1 MRFYGNL
8 IANIGGHTK
17 NSPALVNRMVVVY
30 ATKTKVKI
38 YLFDSSYMYWQ
49 KKCHLIDMIEVAI
62 NKRPIKDIVTEQI
75 NNFARE
81 NEINFE
87 NFEEKLAGIK

>member
-30 ATKTKVKI
+30 ATKTKVKM

-49 KKCHLIDMIEVAI
+49 KKCHLIDMVEIAI
-62 NKRPIKDIVTEQI
+62 NGSIDDIIDEQLEKISTKHEIK
-75 NNFARE
+75 F
-81 NEINFE
+81 
-87 NFEEKLAGIK
+87 

>member
-8 IANIGGHTK
+8 ITNIGGHTK
-17 NSPALVNRMVVVY
+17 NSPVVVNRKVVVY

-49 KKCHLIDMIEVAI
+49 KKCHLIDMVEVAI
-62 NKRPIKDIVTEQI
+62 NGSIDNIITEQLEKI
-75 NNFARE
+75 STKY
-81 NEINFE
+81 EIKF
-87 NFEEKLAGIK
+87 

>member
-8 IANIGGHTK
+8 VANIGGHAK
-17 NSPALVNRMVVVY
+17 NSPVVVNRMVVVY

-49 KKCHLIDMIEVAI
+49 KKCHLIDIIEVAI
-62 NKRPIKDIVTEQI
+62 NGSIDDIITEQLEKI
-75 NNFARE
+75 STKY
-81 NEINFE
+81 EIKF
-87 NFEEKLAGIK
+87 

>member
-17 NSPALVNRMVVVY
+17 NSPVVVDRMVVVY

-62 NKRPIKDIVTEQI
+62 NGSIDDIIAEQLEKISKKYEIK
-75 NNFARE
+75 F
-81 NEINFE
+81 
-87 NFEEKLAGIK
+87 

>member
-17 NSPALVNRMVVVY
+17 NSPALIDRMVVVY

-49 KKCHLIDMIEVAI
+49 KKCHLIDMVEIAI
-62 NKRPIKDIVTEQI
+62 NGSIDDIITEQV
-75 NNFARE
+75 
-81 NEINFE
+81 E
-87 NFEEKLAGIK
+87 NFSKKYEIKF

>member
-30 ATKTKVKI
+30 ATKTKVKM

-49 KKCHLIDMIEVAI
+49 KKCHLIDMVEVAI
-62 NKRPIKDIVTEQI
+62 NGSIDDIITEQLEK
-75 NNFARE
+75 FSTKH
-81 NEINFE
+81 EIKF
-87 NFEEKLAGIK
+87 

>member
-30 ATKTKVKI
+30 ATKTKVKM

-49 KKCHLIDMIEVAI
+49 KKCHLIDMVEIAI
-62 NKRPIKDIVTEQI
+62 NGSIDDIITEQL
-75 NNFARE
+75 
-81 NEINFE
+81 E
-87 NFEEKLAGIK
+87 NFSTKYEIKFRKNFYKIQN

>member
-30 ATKTKVKI
+30 ATKTKVKM

-49 KKCHLIDMIEVAI
+49 KKCHLIDMVEIAI
-62 NKRPIKDIVTEQI
+62 NGSIDDIIEEQLEKFSTKHEIK
-75 NNFARE
+75 F
-81 NEINFE
+81 
-87 NFEEKLAGIK
+87 

>member
-30 ATKTKVKI
+30 ATKTKVKM
-38 YLFDSSYMYWQ
+38 YLFDSSFMYWQ
-49 KKCHLIDMIEVAI
+49 KKCHLIDMVEIAI
-62 NKRPIKDIVTEQI
+62 NGSIDDIIDEQLEKISTKHEIK
-75 NNFARE
+75 F
-81 NEINFE
+81 
-87 NFEEKLAGIK
+87 

>member
-17 NSPALVNRMVVVY
+17 NSPALIDRMVVVY
-30 ATKTKVKI
+30 ATKTKVKM

-49 KKCHLIDMIEVAI
+49 KKCHLIDMVEIAI
-62 NKRPIKDIVTEQI
+62 NGSIDDIITEQVEK
-75 NNFARE
+75 FSKKY
-81 NEINFE
+81 EIKF
-87 NFEEKLAGIK
+87 

>member
-30 ATKTKVKI
+30 ATKTKVKM
-38 YLFDSSYMYWQ
+38 YLFDSSFMYWQ
-49 KKCHLIDMIEVAI
+49 KKCHLIDMIEIAI
-62 NKRPIKDIVTEQI
+62 NGSIDDIIDEQLEKISAKHEIK
-75 NNFARE
+75 F
-81 NEINFE
+81 
-87 NFEEKLAGIK
+87 

>member
-62 NKRPIKDIVTEQI
+62 NGSIDDIIAEQLEKI
-75 NNFARE
+75 SKKYE
-81 NEINFE
+81 NKF
-87 NFEEKLAGIK
+87 

>member
-8 IANIGGHTK
+8 ITNIGGHTK

-49 KKCHLIDMIEVAI
+49 KKCHLIDMVEVAI
-62 NKRPIKDIVTEQI
+62 NGSIDDIIAEQLEKISTKYEIK
-75 NNFARE
+75 F
-81 NEINFE
+81 
-87 NFEEKLAGIK
+87 

>member
-8 IANIGGHTK
+8 IAQVGGHTK

-30 ATKTKVKI
+30 ATKTKVKM

-49 KKCHLIDMIEVAI
+49 KKCHLIDMVEIAI
-62 NKRPIKDIVTEQI
+62 NGSIDDIIAEQL
-75 NNFARE
+75 
-81 NEINFE
+81 
-87 NFEEKLAGIK
+87 EKLSTKYEIKF

>member
-30 ATKTKVKI
+30 TTKTKVKM

-49 KKCHLIDMIEVAI
+49 KKCHLIDMVEIAI
-62 NKRPIKDIVTEQI
+62 NGSIDDIIAEQLEKFSTKYEIK
-75 NNFARE
+75 F
-81 NEINFE
+81 
-87 NFEEKLAGIK
+87 

>member
-17 NSPALVNRMVVVY
+17 NSPVVVNRMVVVY

-62 NKRPIKDIVTEQI
+62 NGSIDDIIAEQLEKISKKYEIK
-75 NNFARE
+75 F
-81 NEINFE
+81 
-87 NFEEKLAGIK
+87 

>member
-17 NSPALVNRMVVVY
+17 NSPALIDRMVVVY
-30 ATKTKVKI
+30 ATKTKVRI

-49 KKCHLIDMIEVAI
+49 KKCHLIDMVEIAI
-62 NKRPIKDIVTEQI
+62 NGSIDDIITEQV
-75 NNFARE
+75 
-81 NEINFE
+81 E
-87 NFEEKLAGIK
+87 NFSKKYEIKF

>member
-30 ATKTKVKI
+30 ATKTKVKM

-49 KKCHLIDMIEVAI
+49 KKCHLIDMVEIAI
-62 NKRPIKDIVTEQI
+62 NGSIDDIIEEQLEKFSTKYEIK
-75 NNFARE
+75 F
-81 NEINFE
+81 
-87 NFEEKLAGIK
+87 

>member
-17 NSPALVNRMVVVY
+17 NSPVVINRMVVVY

-62 NKRPIKDIVTEQI
+62 NGSIDDIIAEQLEKISKKYEIK
-75 NNFARE
+75 F
-81 NEINFE
+81 
-87 NFEEKLAGIK
+87 

>member
-17 NSPALVNRMVVVY
+17 NSPALINRMVVVY
-30 ATKTKVKI
+30 ATKTKVKM

-49 KKCHLIDMIEVAI
+49 KKCHLIDMVEVAI
-62 NKRPIKDIVTEQI
+62 NGSIDDIIEEQLEKISTKHEIK
-75 NNFARE
+75 F
-81 NEINFE
+81 
-87 NFEEKLAGIK
+87 

>member
-17 NSPALVNRMVVVY
+17 NSPALINRMVVVY
-30 ATKTKVKI
+30 ATKTKVKM

-49 KKCHLIDMIEVAI
+49 KKCHLIEMVEVAI
-62 NKRPIKDIVTEQI
+62 NGSIDDIIEEQLEKISTKYEIK
-75 NNFARE
+75 F
-81 NEINFE
+81 
-87 NFEEKLAGIK
+87 

>member
-30 ATKTKVKI
+30 ATKTKVKM

-49 KKCHLIDMIEVAI
+49 KKCHLIDMIEIAI
-62 NKRPIKDIVTEQI
+62 NGSIDDIIDEQLEKISTKYEIK
-75 NNFARE
+75 F
-81 NEINFE
+81 
-87 NFEEKLAGIK
+87 

>member
-62 NKRPIKDIVTEQI
+62 NGSIDDIIAEQLEKISKKYEIK
-75 NNFARE
+75 F
-81 NEINFE
+81 
-87 NFEEKLAGIK
+87 